1 MPSKLCSGTFV
12 LPLRAGKVDDMDEE
26 RRTKIA
32 TALHQY
38 RETVS
43 QHSLFLLRILVEGM
57 EAEPLPPGVS
67 ASVAQTLR
75 IEEFRQHHL
84 PGAVPESVKS
94 PRDLLNDDV
103 RAELV
108 RRARLDGVAHRPVN
122 LKLREEYFAF
132 IRTRIAEKNVEAA
145 EFPPADLEYLCT
157 LVSGITGPGLPKHHD
172 AQQFDF
178 ISSIEDE
185 ELKYMIENVAVPIR
199 DDGGERYNALTY
211 VWEDWEIA
219 IAFKIGAGPRGWGG
233 SFALYCRNED
243 NEQWKWRY
251 GVHDEDWCSDIYD
264 SVEEFLGFYAHFRE
278 QTEESVRKNIRS
290 LKGTLRLR

>member
-1 MPSKLCSGTFV
+1 
-12 LPLRAGKVDDMDEE
+12 MDEE

-38 RETVS
+38 RETVL
-43 QHSLFLLRILVEGM
+43 QHSISLVRIIVESM

-67 ASVAQTLR
+67 ESVAQTLHIAQLR
-75 IEEFRQHHL
+75 RYHL

-94 PRDLLNDDV
+94 ARDLLSDDA

-108 RRARLDGVAHRPVN
+108 RRARLDGVAHGPVN

-132 IRTRIAEKNVEAA
+132 IQARIAEKNVEVA

-178 ISSIEDE
+178 ISPIEDE
-185 ELKYMIENVAVPIR
+185 ELKYKIENVTVPIR
-199 DDGGERYNALTY
+199 DDGGERDNALTY

-251 GVHDEDWCSDIYD
+251 GVHDEDWCGNLYD

-278 QTEESVRKNIRS
+278 QTEESVRKTIRS
-290 LKGTLRLR
+290 LKGTLGLR